1 MAALIRVLGP
11 VEVIL
16 EGRPVPVAGHKKRA
30 VLVALVLAIE
40 HAVPVD
46 QLEAAVWGDDPPPSA
61 RATLQGYISDL
72 RRMLGRDRIEFEE
85 GAYVLRMSPDAVDQV
100 RFERLV
106 VEAADLLDSDAGR
119 ARELCMEALSL
130 WQGPPFG
137 DLIDEEF
144 VALEAQRLE
153 EIRLRAMELRL
164 EADIALGRD
173 ADAAAILA
181 GAVHEF
187 PYRERLWFLLMT
199 ALAHDGRRVEA
210 LRAYQ
215 QLVDLLVEVGL
226 EPSRDLK
233 ELEQQIL
240 VEAPTLRAHLAGANR
255 SNVPTDDAES

>member
-11 VEVIL
+11 VEVIF
-16 EGRPVPVAGHKKRA
+16 EGRPVPVVGRKKRT
-30 VLVALVLAIE
+30 VLAALVLAVD

-46 QLEAAVWGDDPPPSA
+46 HLVAAVWGDDPPPSS

-72 RRMLGRDRIEFEE
+72 RRMLGRDLIEYEE
-85 GAYVLRMSPDAVDQV
+85 DAYVLRLSPDAVDQV
-100 RFERLV
+100 QFERLV

-119 ARELCMEALSL
+119 ARALCMEALSL

-137 DLIDEEF
+137 DLGDEEF
-144 VALEAQRLE
+144 VSLEAQRLE
-153 EIRLRAMELRL
+153 ELRLRAMELRL

-173 ADAAAILA
+173 ADAAAILS
-181 GAVHEF
+181 GAVHEY

-215 QLVDLLVEVGL
+215 QLVDLLIEVGL
-226 EPSRDLK
+226 EPSRDMK

-240 VEAPTLRAHLAGANR
+240 VEAPNLRAHLAGANR
-255 SNVPTDDAES
+255 PDVPTGGAEA